1 MRDLKWTRPIVGTR
15 QGAGST
21 QTSVPLIIAHG
32 EDVDRCV
39 QYFLHDPCAP
49 CCDLASRRAYALAT
63 LYIDGQY
70 RVTED
75 ILRGAEDECTIGYE
89 MLATMLRSG
98 LRLRRATAANI
109 IHALIDA
116 GVLTRA
122 KDGYGRGVAH
132 E

>member
-1 MRDLKWTRPIVGTR
+1 M
-15 QGAGST
+15 
-21 QTSVPLIIAHG
+21 
-32 EDVDRCV
+32 

-70 RVTED
+70 RDNED
-75 ILRGAEDECTIGYE
+75 ILRGVEDECTIDYE
-89 MLATMLRSG
+89 MLATMLRSS
-98 LRLRRATAANI
+98 LRLRRATAASI

-122 KDGYGRGVAH
+122 EDDTAGGVAH